1 MTVGVVLLSKNNVYV
16 SNEGQL
22 PKRPRWDKTFI
33 TDLIRG
39 QRVLCS
45 AATLKTLPQSILG
58 AGYFTTDATND
69 YDINFGIDTFKS
81 APVDML
87 FVVRS
92 GSELEGKQF
101 RLEGYVL
108 IHRPSS
114 SFEIYR
120 RVK

>member
-1 MTVGVVLLSKNNVYV
+1 MTTGVMLLSRNNVYL

-33 TDLIRG
+33 TDLIKG

-45 AATLKTLPQSILG
+45 PETLKTLPASILG
-58 AGYFTTDATND
+58 AGYFTTDPTND
-69 YDINFGIDTFKS
+69 YDINFGVATFSS

-92 GSELEGKQF
+92 SSELEGKKF
-101 RLEGYVL
+101 RLDDYVL
-108 IHRPSS
+108 IHRASP
-114 SFEIYR
+114 SFEIWR
-120 RVK
+120 AK

>member
-1 MTVGVVLLSKNNVYV
+1 MLLSKNNVYI
-16 SNEGQL
+16 SNEGNL

-45 AATLKTLPQSILG
+45 ANTLKSLPASILG
-58 AGYFTTDATND
+58 AGYFTTDPTND
-69 YDINFGIDTFKS
+69 YDINFGVATFSS

-92 GSELEGKQF
+92 GQEMSGKQF
-101 RLEGYVL
+101 RLDDYVL
-108 IHRPSS
+108 IHRPSP

-120 RVK
+120 RK